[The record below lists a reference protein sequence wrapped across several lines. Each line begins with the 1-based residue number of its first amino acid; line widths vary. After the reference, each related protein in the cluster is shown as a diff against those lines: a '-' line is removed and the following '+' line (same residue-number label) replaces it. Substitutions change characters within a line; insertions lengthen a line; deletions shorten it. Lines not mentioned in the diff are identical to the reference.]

1 MLCAMRPVQTGGTFI
16 WLRCW
21 TSTSS
26 ITARKTCEHSHT
38 PVTMRYVRVSTLITR
53 SHTSRRSQ
61 CKTKCSGQKNNTTYG
76 RRLSSSESHRHTR
89 TRQFTARRP
98 APFLGSRSAL
108 PRQNTKKII
117 IWQRNLPPF
126 YRAQNRVRL
135 ADVDIPVR
143 SRAISPN
150 WALASTRSSR
160 TTKTRPA
167 ASPARQAV
175 SRNSPRQQR
184 SLSATLRSPK
194 RVAKKRNNHSP
205 KRAARR

>member
-1 MLCAMRPVQTGGTFI
+1 MLSFVLRSKLCYARCCPVQTGGTFI

-61 CKTKCSGQKNNTTYG
+61 CKTKCSGQKNNTYG

-108 PRQNTKKII
+108 PRQNKKNNNYNLATKPSAV
-117 IWQRNLPPF
+117 LPCPEPGTISGCR
-126 YRAQNRVRL
+126 YSRPLPRDIAKLGSRVDTFVSNDEDTTSGIAGSTGGVKEL
-135 ADVDIPVR
+135 SKATTQFIGDV
-143 SRAISPN
+143 AISE
-150 WALASTRSSR
+150 
-160 TTKTRPA
+160 
-167 ASPARQAV
+167 ARGE
-175 SRNSPRQQR
+175 
-184 SLSATLRSPK
+184 K
-194 RVAKKRNNHSP
+194 EK
-205 KRAARR
+205 

>member
-1 MLCAMRPVQTGGTFI
+1 MLSFVLRSKICYARCCPVQTGGTFI

-108 PRQNTKKII
+108 PRQNKKIII

-150 WALASTRSSR
+150 GSRVDTFVSNDEDTTSGIAGSTGGVKELSKA
-160 TTKTRPA
+160 TTQFIGDVA
-167 ASPARQAV
+167 ISEARGE
-175 SRNSPRQQR
+175 
-184 SLSATLRSPK
+184 K
-194 RVAKKRNNHSP
+194 EK
-205 KRAARR
+205 